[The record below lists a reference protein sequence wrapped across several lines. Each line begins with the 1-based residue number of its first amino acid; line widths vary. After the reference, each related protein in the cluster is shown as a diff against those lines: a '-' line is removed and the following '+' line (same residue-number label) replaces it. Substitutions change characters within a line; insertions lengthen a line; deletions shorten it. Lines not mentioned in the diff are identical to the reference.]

1 MNTKAAARTKPAEV
15 ELAPVEQSPTVFP
28 RLIPHTDVQLFD
40 TIKFAHNDSYTV
52 LSVAPLG
59 KKTVVCDSIYRPGAT
74 LPDLVL
80 LITRPSAEE
89 RQKLIAAH
97 GVSAVVKAGYNGVAS
112 VGSDPEIFVEDED
125 GKVVPAF
132 MFLDSKETVGVESPY
147 WDGFQAEFSTE
158 PSHCIAYLAD
168 STQKALSRL
177 HERVRIAGKGKWKL
191 TDRSVVDVDQEF
203 LQQID
208 PKYSQFG
215 CTPSLN
221 AYGDQGPMMDGAMVP
236 FRMAGG
242 HIHIGARLNGIDVDH
257 VVKQMDK
264 TVGVMSVA
272 LFRGMEDPRRR
283 FLYGRAGEYRLP
295 PHGLEYRV
303 LSNAWLCHPVIMNF
317 ITEVARTSAAIGM
330 WGFNPTDIT
339 DEEVQEAINDSN
351 SDMALALMDRNRE
364 FFDLVLN
371 AILHPTHRSATH
383 KLMMSAIKEGVS
395 GYLPDSGL
403 DKRWKMDGTW
413 RAHCRAEGTTLE
425 NSNSIVEQT
434 GKLG

>member
-15 ELAPVEQSPTVFP
+15 ELAPVEQNPTVFP

-40 TIKFAHNDSYTV
+40 TIKFARNDSYTV
-52 LSVAPLG
+52 LSVAAQG
-59 KKTVVCDSIYRPGAT
+59 KRTVVCDSIYRACIG

-80 LITRPSAEE
+80 LIKRPSVEE
-89 RQKLIAAH
+89 RQKLVSAH
-97 GVSAVVKAGYNGVAS
+97 GVEGLVRGAYNGVAS
-112 VGSDPEIFVEDED
+112 VGSDPEIFVEDEQ

-132 MFLDSKETVGVESPY
+132 TFLDDKEKAGVEVPY

-158 PSHCIAYLAD
+158 PSHCVAFLAD

-177 HERVRIAGKGKWKL
+177 HERVKIAGNGKWKL
-191 TDRSVVDVDQEF
+191 TDRSVVDVDQDF

-242 HIHIGARLNGIDVDH
+242 HIHIGARLAGIDVDH

-264 TVGVMSVA
+264 IVGVMSVA

-283 FLYGRAGEYRLP
+283 YLYGRAGEYRLP

-317 ITEVARTSAAIGM
+317 ITAVARVSAAIGM

-339 DEEVQEAINDSN
+339 DEEVQEAINDSD
-351 SDMALALMDRNRE
+351 SDTAVALMERNKE
-364 FFDLVLN
+364 FFDSVLN
-371 AILHPTHRSATH
+371 EVLQPQYRPATY
-383 KLMMSAIKEGVS
+383 KLMMGAIKEGIA
-395 GYLPDSGL
+395 GYLPDTGL
-403 DKRWKMDGTW
+403 DKRWKMGGTW
-413 RAHCRAEGTTLE
+413 AKHCNTHGVALN
-425 NSNSIVEQT
+425 NSDSIIEQT

>member
-1 MNTKAAARTKPAEV
+1 MNAKAAARNKPTEV
-15 ELAPVEQSPTVFP
+15 ELVPMEDSPTVFP
-28 RLIPHTDVQLFD
+28 RIIPHTDIRLFD
-40 TIKFAHNDSYTV
+40 TITFQGNDNYTV
-52 LSVAPLG
+52 LCVAPSG
-59 KKTVVCDSIYRPGAT
+59 KFTVAANSIYRAYAT

-80 LITRPSAEE
+80 LISRPNEEE
-89 RQKLIAAH
+89 RKKLADSY
-97 GVSAVVKAGYNGVAS
+97 GVSKIVKGAYNGIAS

-132 MFLDSKETVGVESPY
+132 TFLDDKEKVGVEVPY

-168 STQKALSRL
+168 STQKALSSL
-177 HERVRIAGKGKWKL
+177 HEKVKVAGKGKWRL

-208 PKYSQFG
+208 PKFSQFG

-221 AYGDQGPMMDGAMVP
+221 AYGDQGPMMDGAYVP

-242 HIHIGARLNGIDVDH
+242 HIHIGARLSGVDVNH

-264 TVGVMSVA
+264 IVGVMSVA
-272 LFRGMEDPRRR
+272 LFCGMEDPRRR

-317 ITEVARTSAAIGM
+317 ITHVARISAAIGM

-339 DEEVQEAINDSN
+339 DEEAQEAINDSN
-351 SDMALALMDRNRE
+351 SDMALALMERNKK
-364 FFDLVLN
+364 FFDLVMGAVVHKSYIATRKLLDA
-371 AILHPTHRSATH
+371 AIR
-383 KLMMSAIKEGVS
+383 EGVAS
-395 GYLPDSGL
+395 YLPEAGL
-403 DKRWKMDGTW
+403 DKRWRMYGQWIRHCGAQGT
-413 RAHCRAEGTTLE
+413 AIN
-425 NSNSIVEQT
+425 NSNSIIEQT